1 MHTPFSEKRHGDIGN
16 ESWTCSSCL
25 HFGVQASVNKRNV
38 QAALTTNN
46 LFADIQGALTVGAVT
61 EFLELWDLIAQV
73 TLQPGV

>member
-25 HFGVQASVNKRNV
+25 HFGVQARVNKRNV

>member
-1 MHTPFSEKRHGDIGN
+1 MNHGP
-16 ESWTCSSCL
+16 CSSCL
-25 HFGVQASVNKRNV
+25 HFGVQARVNKHNV
-38 QAALTTNN
+38 QAALSTNN